1 MCNNDENIPTQS
13 SRIWESLMYLFV
25 LRCDLHSLIRIEFV
39 SPAVKMRD
47 LNHRTAMEVPSLI
60 WINNLELN

>member
-39 SPAVKMRD
+39 SPAVKMGA
-47 LNHRTAMEVPSLI
+47 LNHQTAMEVPSLI